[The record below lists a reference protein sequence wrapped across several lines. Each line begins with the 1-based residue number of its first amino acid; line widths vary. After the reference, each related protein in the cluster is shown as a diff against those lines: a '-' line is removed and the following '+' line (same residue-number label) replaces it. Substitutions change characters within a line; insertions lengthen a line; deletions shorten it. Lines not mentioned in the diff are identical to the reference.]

1 MKVSREF
8 LQKVVRQEYRKLLS
22 ENIDD
27 MQDMDTDMNMFG
39 SGYEA
44 SETDDEHIHDENCGH
59 DYETDETEHDDES
72 QMFRS
77 HLTSITKQV
86 EELESL
92 VQQGDN
98 VEEWVQEKM
107 AVAASMIDSIYHYL
121 SHGEESSEET
131 DDYDDE
137 YDDEMDDDET
147 DEYDDDEY

>member
-27 MQDMDTDMNMFG
+27 MQDMDMFG
-39 SGYEA
+39 AGYA
-44 SETDDEHIHDENCGH
+44 VGSTDDEHIHDENCGH
-59 DYETDETEHDDES
+59 DYEADETESEDES

-77 HLTSITKQV
+77 HLSSISKQV

-92 VQQGDN
+92 VQQGEN

-121 SHGEESSEET
+121 SHGEEEIGRAHV
-131 DDYDDE
+131 
-137 YDDEMDDDET
+137 
-147 DEYDDDEY
+147 